1 MTKWFALHLLKRA
14 TRIALIKFKTQ
25 IKSDE
30 FLNTFDVQCKKY
42 GKPRTILSDQGTCYT
57 AKKTQKSL

>member
-30 FLNTFDVQCKKY
+30 FLNTFDV
-42 GKPRTILSDQGTCYT
+42 
-57 AKKTQKSL
+57 